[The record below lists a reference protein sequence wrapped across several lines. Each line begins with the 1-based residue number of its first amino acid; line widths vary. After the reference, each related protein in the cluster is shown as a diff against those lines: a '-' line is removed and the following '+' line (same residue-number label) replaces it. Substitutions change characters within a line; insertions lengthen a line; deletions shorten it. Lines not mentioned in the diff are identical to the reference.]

1 MLQFAKDHVDK
12 LLNKRLMKKKK
23 TMLSLLK
30 EKHDVERKEEAAFK
44 HMNLILFAKHGGGY
58 VMAWGSFSASG
69 LERLLLLKIS
79 MNFQLN
85 QQILEEKK
93 QSEKSSSTKEWWEK

>member
-1 MLQFAKDHVDK
+1 
-12 LLNKRLMKKKK
+12 
-23 TMLSLLK
+23 MLSLLK

-69 LERLLLLKIS
+69 LECLLLLKIS

-93 QSEKSSSTKEWWEK
+93 NNQRKVHQQKNGGRNKDLNGKVKILSLIQ

>member
-1 MLQFAKDHVDK
+1 PCLQSDC
-12 LLNKRLMKKKK
+12 L
-23 TMLSLLK
+23 
-30 EKHDVERKEEAAFK
+30 KEEAAFK

-69 LERLLLLKIS
+69 LECLLLLKIS

-93 QSEKSSSTKEWWEK
+93 QSEKKMSCKEMHQHIGTEAFL

>member
-1 MLQFAKDHVDK
+1 MKLYCMCLQ
-12 LLNKRLMKKKK
+12 
-23 TMLSLLK
+23 
-30 EKHDVERKEEAAFK
+30 KEEAAFK

-69 LERLLLLKIS
+69 LECLLLLKIS

-93 QSEKSSSTKEWWEK
+93 QSEKSFPRSCVAKTNSLIS

>member
-1 MLQFAKDHVDK
+1 
-12 LLNKRLMKKKK
+12 
-23 TMLSLLK
+23 MLSLLK

-58 VMAWGSFSASG
+58 VMAWGSYSASG
-69 LERLLLLKIS
+69 LECLLLLKIS
-79 MNFQLN
+79 MTFQLN

-93 QSEKSSSTKEWWEK
+93 TIREKSINKRMVGEIRILMAKSKF

>member
-1 MLQFAKDHVDK
+1 
-12 LLNKRLMKKKK
+12 
-23 TMLSLLK
+23 MLSLLN

-93 QSEKSSSTKEWWEK
+93 QSEKSPSTKEWWEK